1 MIEFDRDKDAR
12 NTELRGISLAAAESL
27 LTGRTVE
34 RVDNRRDCGKT
45 RIMAIGE
52 IGGVE
57 YVCVYTRRGE
67 ALRPISLRRAN
78 RKERDVYREAKE
90 GS

>member
-1 MIEFDRDKDAR
+1 MIEFDPDKDAR
-12 NTELRGISLAAAESL
+12 NIELRGISLAAAESL
-27 LTGRTVE
+27 LTGRTIE
-34 RVDNRRDCGKT
+34 RVDNRRDYGET

-67 ALRPISLRRAN
+67 ALRPISLRRAT